1 MPSLNEFFS
10 CKNRANINWYSIAI
24 CFVIRSDKLQ
34 PELFFRLY
42 GSNAKTIS
50 FLRITMCLLLYL
62 LIFVSVLFYERSIS
76 FCPMCFLNE
85 QQTIATVVSFHHL
98 SLSHSFIHMRFF
110 FNLFKIYS
118 LDVEKCHYISIHRFY
133 CLKKIKKMFV
143 CNFTG
148 KSYA

>member
-1 MPSLNEFFS
+1 MDNENGTAVAAVVTTKGIAIFYTFFFSDLFNNFKSKFGVPSLNEFFS

-76 FCPMCFLNE
+76 FCPMCFFKW
-85 QQTIATVVSFHHL
+85 ATNHSYRCFILSSF
-98 SLSHSFIHMRFF
+98 SFP
-110 FNLFKIYS
+110 LIYS
-118 LDVEKCHYISIHRFY
+118 YADFFQ
-133 CLKKIKKMFV
+133 FV
-143 CNFTG
+143 
-148 KSYA
+148 